1 MLMIRFETNEYY
13 SSFIAEEL
21 LLVVK
26 RTPTTVTFKRESGVE
41 YTVKIKTIKKKK
53 IFTITTVRFLNTIV
67 MNLKNLITMK

>member
-1 MLMIRFETNEYY
+1 MIRFETNEYY

-53 IFTITTVRFLNTIV
+53 IFTLVRCI
-67 MNLKNLITMK
+67 I